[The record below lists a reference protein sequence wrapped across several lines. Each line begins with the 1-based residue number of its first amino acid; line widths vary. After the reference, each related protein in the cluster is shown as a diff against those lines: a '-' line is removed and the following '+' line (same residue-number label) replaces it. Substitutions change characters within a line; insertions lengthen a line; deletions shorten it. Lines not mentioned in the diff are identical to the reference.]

1 MPDTGPLL
9 AGIGRDGVP
18 ASKRERAR
26 KFDVRLRRIAFS
38 RVHCRRTETHESS
51 DIVMVVGLGNAAAA
65 APGTPPAATARHAAS
80 SVASLDGQIRQDK
93 IQLDDWATCVSS
105 KTPKGQAQIQRL
117 SGAISAAREQEQRIA
132 AAPGSIDVWV

>member
-1 MPDTGPLL
+1 
-9 AGIGRDGVP
+9 
-18 ASKRERAR
+18 
-26 KFDVRLRRIAFS
+26 
-38 RVHCRRTETHESS
+38 
-51 DIVMVVGLGNAAAA
+51 MVVGLGNAAAA